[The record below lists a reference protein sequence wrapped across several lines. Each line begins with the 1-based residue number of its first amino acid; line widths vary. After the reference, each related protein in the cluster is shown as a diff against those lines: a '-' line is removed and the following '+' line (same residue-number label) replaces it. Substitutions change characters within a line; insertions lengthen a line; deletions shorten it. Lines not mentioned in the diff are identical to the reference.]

1 MKNFRMIDFLSFLI
15 SLAGPATLIFLYAQ
29 ALVRP
34 EEYASFIFRV
44 GMATYVIEFLS
55 IHSSG
60 MLFGNFKD
68 KKKKWSY
75 RFFLLGIYAI
85 FVFGFMATL
94 HCWFIGLYF
103 FASLCAKIFLSKSVK
118 DNINQSQIAFSCINL
133 IGSTFMVIPLAPL
146 LKKLFPISQSIISE
160 HAGGASGL
168 FVDTPQTL
176 LTWGILYF
184 SSTVVFNIIM
194 FLKHTNHLEK
204 EIALQGESKLAGG
217 VSLRS
222 QVHLKFKP

>member
-1 MKNFRMIDFLSFLI
+1 M
-15 SLAGPATLIFLYAQ
+15 TLIFLYAQ

-34 EEYASFIFRV
+34 EEHAEFIFRV
-44 GMATYVIEFLS
+44 GMATYLIEFLS

-60 MLFGNFKD
+60 MLFGGFKD
-68 KKKKWSY
+68 KKKKWFY

-85 FVFGFMATL
+85 FVFAFMAAL
-94 HCWFIGLYF
+94 HCWFIGIYF

-133 IGSTFMVIPLAPL
+133 LCSTFAVIPLAPL

-184 SSTVVFNIIM
+184 SLTIVFNFVM
-194 FLKHTNHLEK
+194 FFKHTPRIQNEN
-204 EIALQGESKLAGG
+204 
-217 VSLRS
+217 
-222 QVHLKFKP
+222 